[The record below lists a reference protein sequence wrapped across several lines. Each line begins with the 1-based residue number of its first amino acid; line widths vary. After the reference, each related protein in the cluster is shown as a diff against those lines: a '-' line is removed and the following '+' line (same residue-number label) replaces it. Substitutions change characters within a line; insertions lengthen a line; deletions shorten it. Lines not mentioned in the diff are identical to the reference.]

1 MLCKILFKISS
12 DLFQPEKKGFTIF
25 CDENA
30 GVSQPRPVL
39 PKSAA
44 PALVDKENVAPAF
57 PRVPT
62 MFRAPA
68 PILGS
73 FKTVESFSDDSSDM
87 EMDNTLDTSPCEL
100 ESPAPGPAQARGR

>member
-1 MLCKILFKISS
+1 
-12 DLFQPEKKGFTIF
+12 
-25 CDENA
+25 
-30 GVSQPRPVL
+30 
-39 PKSAA
+39 
-44 PALVDKENVAPAF
+44 
-57 PRVPT
+57 

-100 ESPAPGPAQARGR
+100 ESPGQSDWRVPPLGQHKPEAVDILTAPEYLKVSLQVII